1 MESLT
6 GNNAAFRLSSS
17 VMSTAANTSTSMTP
31 YQLDLLTPVHQQL
44 SLQQG
49 MTPNPDWLL
58 RPPQQCKFFNSG
70 LPMWPPD
77 EFPSR
82 HSIDEHLAP
91 AALGSTTVL
100 HQDQDAPL
108 QQQAASSVPVPVPVQ
123 GSSRD
128 MEARTKLQEKREEA
142 KQRYKDKRK
151 NRRYVQAIN
160 IIKYYSQLS
169 YVHRSICHTQST
181 PILKM

>member
-49 MTPNPDWLL
+49 KTPNPDWLL

-108 QQQAASSVPVPVPVQ
+108 QQQAASSVPMQ

-128 MEARTKLQEKREEA
+128 MEAKTKLQEKREEA

-151 NRRYVQAIN
+151 NRRYVLIYKAIN

>member
-1 MESLT
+1 
-6 GNNAAFRLSSS
+6 
-17 VMSTAANTSTSMTP
+17 
-31 YQLDLLTPVHQQL
+31 
-44 SLQQG
+44 
-49 MTPNPDWLL
+49 
-58 RPPQQCKFFNSG
+58 
-70 LPMWPPD
+70 
-77 EFPSR
+77 
-82 HSIDEHLAP
+82 
-91 AALGSTTVL
+91 
-100 HQDQDAPL
+100 
-108 QQQAASSVPVPVPVQ
+108 
-123 GSSRD
+123 

>member
-58 RPPQQCKFFNSG
+58 RPPQQCQFFNSD

-82 HSIDEHLAP
+82 HLGIDEPLAP
-91 AALGSTTVL
+91 AALGRTTDL
-100 HQDQDAPL
+100 HQEQDAPL
-108 QQQAASSVPVPVPVQ
+108 QQQAAASVPMQ

-128 MEARTKLQEKREEA
+128 MEAKTKLQEKREEA